1 MSIQNESQF
10 LTDDTLHEAYEIE
23 LKSKNGKSVRFGELV
38 AGKGESVTTIV
49 IFSKSLCVKLSLG
62 TMRKAFRYAVVR

>member
-1 MSIQNESQF
+1 MSIQNESHF
-10 LTDDTLHEAYEIE
+10 LTDETLHEAYEIE

-49 IFSKSLCVKLSLG
+49 IFSKSLLCQALSWDDDG
-62 TMRKAFRYAVVR
+62 ISFMV